1 MPRTV
6 NDVWNEFTDDERT
19 LTYKIVGQALENRDY
34 DREALIMFDGEKRI
48 VVEAIIKEVMK

>member
-1 MPRTV
+1 MRTV

-48 VVEAIIKEVMK
+48 VVEAIIKEAMK

>member
-6 NDVWNEFTDDERT
+6 EDVWNEFTDDERS
-19 LTYKIVGQALENRDY
+19 LTYKIVGQALENKDY
-34 DREALIMFDGEKRI
+34 DREALRMFDDEKRI

>member
-19 LTYKIVGQALENRDY
+19 LTYKIVGQALENKDY

-48 VVEAIIKEVMK
+48 VLEAIIKEVMK